1 MFGLDQALAAYSD
14 GTSLV
19 LLAVVA
25 VALGLRHAT
34 DPDHIAAVSTLVA
47 SGGERAPRLAAR
59 LGLTW
64 GLGHATSLF
73 AFGVPVVVYGAYLP
87 DAAQRGAETLV
98 GVMIV
103 ALAVWL
109 LVRWRRGVFHGHG
122 RVRVRS
128 GRQAYTI
135 GLVHG
140 IGGTAGVGV
149 LLLSTISSH
158 RLALA
163 ALAVFALCT
172 ALSMT
177 LVSTGFGFTLDSP
190 RVRRSFS
197 RLAPILGGASLAFG
211 VWYALG
217 VQGVLPYYF

>member
-34 DPDHIAAVSTLVA
+34 DPDHIAAVTTLVA

-87 DAAQRGAETLV
+87 AAAQRGAETLV

-103 ALAVWL
+103 VLAVWL
-109 LVRWRRGVFHGHG
+109 LVRWRRGAFHGHG
-122 RVRVRS
+122 VRVRS
-128 GRQAYTI
+128 GRQAYAI

-158 RLALA
+158 GLAVA

-177 LVSTGFGFTLDSP
+177 VVSTGFGLTFDSA

-211 VWYALG
+211 IWYALG
-217 VQGVLPYYF
+217 VQGVVPYYF